1 MMGVIRAIIAVFYSA
16 FWCGFA
22 VVYLM
27 IFPKKKDYVLLN
39 VGKKWW
45 STYML
50 KWIVGSKIVVS
61 IPEETREF
69 FEQGKGAVLMG
80 NHSSYLDITAAF
92 VATPAPIVF
101 LAKDAIRKVPLLGGA
116 NARVGTVFVKRG
128 DKKSAFE
135 SITALVKTVSEG
147 RCVLVF
153 PEGTRSWDGEIK
165 EFKKGGFHLATQ
177 ANVPIIPMR
186 IEGANKVLPRGKFFF
201 KNRHTFKVSFGK
213 PIIGDNVDELRDLTR
228 DVVIKLGS

>member
-1 MMGVIRAIIAVFYSA
+1 
-16 FWCGFA
+16 
-22 VVYLM
+22 
-27 IFPKKKDYVLLN
+27 
-39 VGKKWW
+39 
-45 STYML
+45 ML
-50 KWIVGSKIVVS
+50 KWIGLWAAVS

-80 NHSSYLDITAAF
+80 NEMRLIFAAF

-101 LAKDAIRKVPLLGGA
+101 LAKDAIRKVPRLGGA

-153 PEGTRSWDGEIK
+153 PEGTRSSDGEIK

-186 IEGANKVLPRGKFFF
+186 IEGANKVLPRGTFFF

-228 DVVIKLGS
+228 VLLKLGS